1 MEDALQTTWQ
11 EQDALLLDAAR
22 DGSIDAFGELV
33 DRYHDR
39 VRRYLIRLT
48 GDAEIARD
56 LAQDTFLDAFRSIAD
71 APEDRSFRIWLF
83 VIARNNYLTYQRRHR
98 VRQFFSID
106 RLLSTMTRRFSEL
119 RVEDPNEQ
127 LGNEQLVQMAL
138 ARLPANRREAV
149 VLLSIGYS
157 IEEISE
163 ILDISQANTRQRLS
177 RGMRQLREIYLN
189 LDQGGGNQ

>member
-22 DGSIDAFGELV
+22 DGLIDAFGELV